1 MIRQLYITGRTRI
14 VATFSAALVCAALPA
29 GAVVFGQTAAAVS
42 GQNVIS
48 PQPAVAPAPA
58 GLAPTAAVP
67 SAAIPG
73 AAPTP
78 VLSTA
83 GASGAQP
90 VAPGAVPPAAANP
103 TADLAT
109 LRARAQALQAQIQHM
124 PTSLAEQRAQ
134 QEAAN
139 ELISVQGQIQQLEA
153 QGDRFSA
160 YRQARDQQALGAF
173 PGQGQPAAANPLAE
187 AQAQNRRQTLAE
199 SGLNSGSPAART
211 AQGPSLTVGEAAL
224 LREQKEGLTQQ
235 YRQIQQTL
243 RALQPN
249 EAALAENL
257 RKEQATIAAQLLEI
271 DARLASAP
279 QDPLAAQP
287 IQPNVPA
294 VGQIPIQNQLMPVP
308 NAFDAGNDLN
318 ARIQKVNQAAQLL
331 REAGLVMLANYA
343 ANEAPRLADPN
354 YTEQNLV
361 PGSWAEEE
369 GLAEARNNPFQQVGK
384 DDLDKITTNVDDLKA
399 RIDKLAQT
407 LADVETQLKL
417 LTRNSVYA
425 PPTGAS
431 EDLQGTMEAV
441 DAVQP
446 APSDDLTAP
455 ETEPAATP
463 EAAPQIE
470 GPQPATPDDLK
481 DLEELDGATAFM

>member
-14 VATFSAALVCAALPA
+14 IATFSAALVCAALPA

-48 PQPAVAPAPA
+48 PQPAAAPAPT
-58 GLAPTAAVP
+58 APVP

-78 VLSTA
+78 VLPTT
-83 GASGAQP
+83 GAPVVQP
-90 VAPGAVPPAAANP
+90 VAPGAVPSASANP
-103 TADLAT
+103 TADLAA

-124 PTSLAEQRAQ
+124 PSSLAEQRAQ

-173 PGQGQPAAANPLAE
+173 PGQGQPAATNPLAE

-199 SGLNSGSPAART
+199 SGLNSGAPAART
-211 AQGPSLTVGEAAL
+211 AQGPSLTAGEAAL

-287 IQPNVPA
+287 IQPNVPTA
-294 VGQIPIQNQLMPVP
+294 GQIPIQNQLMPVP
-308 NAFDAGNDLN
+308 NAFDAGTDLN
-318 ARIQKVNQAAQLL
+318 VRIQKVNQAAQLL
-331 REAGLVMLANYA
+331 REAGLVQLANYA

-361 PGSWAEEE
+361 PGSWAEGE

-384 DDLDKITTNVDDLKA
+384 DDLDKITSNVDDLKA

-425 PPTGAS
+425 PPAGAA
-431 EDLQGTMEAV
+431 EGLQETMEAV
-441 DAVQP
+441 EDVQP
-446 APSDDLTAP
+446 APSDDMTAP

-463 EAAPQIE
+463 EAAPQDE
-470 GPQPATPDDLK
+470 GPQPATPDGLK

>member
-1 MIRQLYITGRTRI
+1 MNRQLYITGRTRI
-14 VATFSAALVCAALPA
+14 IATFSAALVCAALPA

-48 PQPAVAPAPA
+48 PQPAVAPAPT
-58 GLAPTAAVP
+58 APVP

-78 VLSTA
+78 VLPTT
-83 GASGAQP
+83 GAPVVQP
-90 VAPGAVPPAAANP
+90 VAPGAVPSASANP
-103 TADLAT
+103 TADLAA

-124 PTSLAEQRAQ
+124 PSSLAEQRAQ

-173 PGQGQPAAANPLAE
+173 PGQGQPAATNPLAE

-211 AQGPSLTVGEAAL
+211 AQGPSLTAGEAAL

-287 IQPNVPA
+287 IQPNVPTA
-294 VGQIPIQNQLMPVP
+294 GQIPIQNQLMPVP
-308 NAFDAGNDLN
+308 NAFDAGTDLN
-318 ARIQKVNQAAQLL
+318 VRIQKVNQAAQLL
-331 REAGLVMLANYA
+331 REAGLVQLANYA

-361 PGSWAEEE
+361 PGSWAEGE

-384 DDLDKITTNVDDLKA
+384 DDLDKITSNVDDLKA

-425 PPTGAS
+425 PPADAA
-431 EDLQGTMEAV
+431 EDLQGTMEAA

-463 EAAPQIE
+463 EAAPQDE
-470 GPQPATPDDLK
+470 GAQPATPDGLK

>member
-1 MIRQLYITGRTRI
+1 MIRQLYITGRTRVI
-14 VATFSAALVCAALPA
+14 ATFSAALVCAALPA

-48 PQPAVAPAPA
+48 PQPAAAP
-58 GLAPTAAVP
+58 APTAAVP

-78 VLSTA
+78 VLPTT
-83 GASGAQP
+83 GAPVVQP
-90 VAPGAVPPAAANP
+90 VAPGAVPSASANP
-103 TADLAT
+103 TADLAA

-124 PTSLAEQRAQ
+124 PSSLAEQRAQ

-173 PGQGQPAAANPLAE
+173 PGQGQPAATNPLAE

-199 SGLNSGSPAART
+199 SGLNSGAPAART
-211 AQGPSLTVGEAAL
+211 AQGPSLTAGEAAL

-287 IQPNVPA
+287 IQPNVPTA
-294 VGQIPIQNQLMPVP
+294 GQIPIQNQLMPVP
-308 NAFDAGNDLN
+308 NAFDAGTDLN
-318 ARIQKVNQAAQLL
+318 VRIQKVNQAAQLL
-331 REAGLVMLANYA
+331 REAGLVQLANYA

-361 PGSWAEEE
+361 PGSWAEGE

-384 DDLDKITTNVDDLKA
+384 DDLDKITSNVDDLKA

-425 PPTGAS
+425 PPAGAA
-431 EDLQGTMEAV
+431 EGLQETMEAV
-441 DAVQP
+441 EDVQP
-446 APSDDLTAP
+446 APSDDMTAP

-463 EAAPQIE
+463 EAAPQDE

>member
-58 GLAPTAAVP
+58 GLTPTAAVP

-83 GASGAQP
+83 GAPSAQP

-103 TADLAT
+103 TADLAA

-173 PGQGQPAAANPLAE
+173 PGQGQPAATNPLAE

-211 AQGPSLTVGEAAL
+211 GPDAAVPSNSADAA
-224 LREQKEGLTQQ
+224 
-235 YRQIQQTL
+235 
-243 RALQPN
+243 RAAD
-249 EAALAENL
+249 ECSS
-257 RKEQATIAAQLLEI
+257 
-271 DARLASAP
+271 AR
-279 QDPLAAQP
+279 
-287 IQPNVPA
+287 
-294 VGQIPIQNQLMPVP
+294 
-308 NAFDAGNDLN
+308 
-318 ARIQKVNQAAQLL
+318 
-331 REAGLVMLANYA
+331 
-343 ANEAPRLADPN
+343 
-354 YTEQNLV
+354 
-361 PGSWAEEE
+361 
-369 GLAEARNNPFQQVGK
+369 
-384 DDLDKITTNVDDLKA
+384 
-399 RIDKLAQT
+399 
-407 LADVETQLKL
+407 
-417 LTRNSVYA
+417 
-425 PPTGAS
+425 
-431 EDLQGTMEAV
+431 
-441 DAVQP
+441 
-446 APSDDLTAP
+446 
-455 ETEPAATP
+455 
-463 EAAPQIE
+463 
-470 GPQPATPDDLK
+470 
-481 DLEELDGATAFM
+481 

>member
-1 MIRQLYITGRTRI
+1 MIRQLYITGRTRVI
-14 VATFSAALVCAALPA
+14 ATFSAALVCAALPA

-48 PQPAVAPAPA
+48 PQPAAAP
-58 GLAPTAAVP
+58 APTAAVP

-78 VLSTA
+78 VLPTT
-83 GASGAQP
+83 GAPVVQP
-90 VAPGAVPPAAANP
+90 VAPGAVPSASANP
-103 TADLAT
+103 TADLAA

-124 PTSLAEQRAQ
+124 PSSLAEQRAQ

-173 PGQGQPAAANPLAE
+173 PGQGQPAPTNPLAE

-199 SGLNSGSPAART
+199 SGLNSGAPAART
-211 AQGPSLTVGEAAL
+211 AQGPSLTAGEAAL

-287 IQPNVPA
+287 IQPNVPTA
-294 VGQIPIQNQLMPVP
+294 GQIPIQNQLMPVP
-308 NAFDAGNDLN
+308 NAFDAGTDLN
-318 ARIQKVNQAAQLL
+318 VRIQKVNQAAQLL
-331 REAGLVMLANYA
+331 REAGLVQLANYA

-361 PGSWAEEE
+361 PGSWAEGE

-384 DDLDKITTNVDDLKA
+384 DDLDKITSNVDDLKA

-425 PPTGAS
+425 PPAGAA
-431 EDLQGTMEAV
+431 EGLQETMEAV
-441 DAVQP
+441 EDVQP
-446 APSDDLTAP
+446 APSDDMTAP

-463 EAAPQIE
+463 EAAPQDE

>member
-1 MIRQLYITGRTRI
+1 M
-14 VATFSAALVCAALPA
+14 
-29 GAVVFGQTAAAVS
+29 
-42 GQNVIS
+42 
-48 PQPAVAPAPA
+48 
-58 GLAPTAAVP
+58 
-67 SAAIPG
+67 
-73 AAPTP
+73 
-78 VLSTA
+78 
-83 GASGAQP
+83 
-90 VAPGAVPPAAANP
+90 
-103 TADLAT
+103 
-109 LRARAQALQAQIQHM
+109 
-124 PTSLAEQRAQ
+124 
-134 QEAAN
+134 
-139 ELISVQGQIQQLEA
+139 
-153 QGDRFSA
+153 
-160 YRQARDQQALGAF
+160 
-173 PGQGQPAAANPLAE
+173 
-187 AQAQNRRQTLAE
+187 
-199 SGLNSGSPAART
+199 NSGSPAART

-271 DARLASAP
+271 DARLASVP

-425 PPTGAS
+425 PPADAA